1 MTVNN
6 VNRTSS
12 AETQVVFI
20 KTKSKTFGILGLVF
34 GLISVFILSVL
45 FVPLSI
51 VFSVLGLLKRD
62 PTNIILGASGLV
74 LSLIGLMTSP
84 MLMGLVGLGF
94 MR

>member
-1 MTVNN
+1 MSNTTF
-6 VNRTSS
+6 NRTSS

-34 GLISVFILSVL
+34 GLISVFIMSVL
-45 FVPLSI
+45 FVPLI
-51 VFSVLGLLKRD
+51 ILFSVLGLLKRD
-62 PTNIILGASGLV
+62 LTTIILGGSGLV

-84 MLMGLVGLGF
+84 MLMGLIGLGF